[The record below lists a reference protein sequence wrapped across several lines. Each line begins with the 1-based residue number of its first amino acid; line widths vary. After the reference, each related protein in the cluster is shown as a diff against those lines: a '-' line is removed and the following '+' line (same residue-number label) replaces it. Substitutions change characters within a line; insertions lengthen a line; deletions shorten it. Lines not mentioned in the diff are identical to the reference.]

1 MMNLQKRGAFG
12 VDGDDI
18 QVGVE
23 AGKLA
28 MMLNMEVKSAKT
40 GLLPPSSSAHVC

>member
-1 MMNLQKRGAFG
+1 MKVQKRGAFG

-18 QVGVE
+18 QVGVD

-28 MMLNMEVKSAKT
+28 MIMNIEVKSAKT
-40 GLLPPSSSAHVC
+40 GFLPSSSAAHVC